1 MTKLVG
7 LFTTVIFILLVA
19 IVYAQNSDKELIIH
33 FSFDEGKGNITKDAS
48 QNKLEGK
55 ILYAYW
61 TEGVVGQALLFKEGT
76 LTVPAFNVDEPQEM
90 TIEFWFKPM
99 EEIQKGD
106 RIDIIYRLNDGGR
119 PHFTFNHQ
127 GLFFGCYIATRAS
140 EFVVRSSHTIFY
152 PQWYYIVL
160 TQDQEKAVLYIDGVV
175 DGSVSTGGPA
185 RLDFA
190 KDGMTIGGHQTH
202 NRYFNATIDEVKIW
216 NVALTAEEIKKTWD
230 KHTLNK
236 PLLTSANPKIVAKQK
251 EREKLIAEQKKKII
265 HDCTH
270 NLEVIG
276 KAIKSYHKEHGK
288 YPEYLSDL
296 LPNHLS
302 EWDHLVCPTDKD
314 RVTKDISLSPDP
326 KVPVSYQY
334 HLRPTNRKST
344 LETRILLGD
353 AIPLVECWNHIH
365 KDQLQKTI
373 SLSFDYEVKQL
384 QLIWRYSPEQIYGSV
399 EAAIEV
405 LETGFKR
412 MPKDERFYKYYPTLL
427 DLYIKAD
434 RKEEAENV
442 ISRFKKLMTPNETD
456 HIMYLARMF
465 RSMNRLDETLQ
476 LYKKLEKQTPE
487 NLFVLITIANLHKE
501 LGNPELELE
510 YRKKYTP
517 ELKFVGEIL
526 PDFSATDL
534 DSKPISIKAY
544 RGKVVLIDFWSM
556 WWDPCIAEIPNVKK
570 LYEKYKDQGLDIIG
584 INLDNDETE
593 VRDFLKKEQ
602 IPWRQ
607 VFSGKGWSSPIAR
620 QYEIKSIPNMWLID
634 KEGKLITKETSGA
647 KLEKFVVEAL
657 KQ

>member
-7 LFTTVIFILLVA
+7 LFTTVMFTLLAA
-19 IVYAQNSDKELIIH
+19 IVYAQNTDKDLIVH
-33 FSFDEGKGNITKDAS
+33 FSFDEGKGNITKDVS
-48 QNKLEGK
+48 QNELEGT
-55 ILYAYW
+55 IFFGYW
-61 TEGVVGQALLFKEGT
+61 TEGVIGKALLFKEGT
-76 LTVPAFNVDEPQEM
+76 LTVPAFDVDEPQEM

-99 EEIQKGD
+99 ENIDDGD

-127 GLFFGCYIATRAS
+127 GLFFGCYIATQAS

-160 TQDQEKAVLYIDGVV
+160 TQDQEKAVLYIDGAV

-185 RLDFA
+185 RLDFT
-190 KDGMTIGGHQTH
+190 KDGMTIGGHETH

-251 EREKLIAEQKKKII
+251 QREKIIAEEKKKII

-296 LPNHLS
+296 LPKHLA
-302 EWDHLVCPTDKD
+302 EWEHLLCPVDKD
-314 RVTKDISLSPDP
+314 RDTTIVPLGSDP

-334 HLRPTNRKST
+334 HLHPSRRKGT
-344 LETRILLGD
+344 LETHSILGD
-353 AIPLVECWNHIH
+353 AIPLVECLNHIQR
-365 KDQLQKTI
+365 DQLQKTI
-373 SLSFDYEVKQL
+373 SLSFEYKINQL
-384 QLIWRYSPEQIYGSV
+384 QLIWRYSPEHLYGSV

-405 LETGFKR
+405 LETGLKR
-412 MPKDERFYKYYPTLL
+412 MPKDERFFRYYPTLL
-427 DLYIKAD
+427 ELYLKAE

-442 ISRFKKLMTPNETD
+442 INRFKKLMTPNETN
-456 HIMYLARMF
+456 HIMYLAGMF
-465 RSMNRLDETLQ
+465 RTMNRLDETLQ
-476 LYKKLEKQTPE
+476 IYKKLEKQTPE
-487 NLFVLITIANLHKE
+487 DLFVLINIANLYKE
-501 LGNPELELE
+501 LGKPDLELE

-517 ELKFVGEIL
+517 ELKFVGEML
-526 PDFSATDL
+526 PDFSATAL
-534 DSKPISIKAY
+534 DSKPISIEAY

-556 WWDPCIAEIPNVKK
+556 WLEPSIAEIPNVKK
-570 LYEKYKDQGLDIIG
+570 LYEKYKDQGFDIIG

-593 VRDFLKKEQ
+593 VRDFLKEKQ

-607 VFSGKGWSSPIAR
+607 VFSGKGLSSPIAR

-634 KEGKLITKETSGA
+634 KEGKLITKETSGI

-657 KQ
+657 K